1 MISLPSYSFP
11 LFSPSRH
18 PCFSQRSLCF
28 SRAFHEQQAAAGV
41 RRRCRHPRS
50 SARRLTTTP
59 RFMTRDILHIR
70 NIMPCWTSLALV
82 ARPIDTRSAN
92 RVSSFLASSQTLH
105 TVGLQTEMRNTYT
118 HTRCNAYARQRPRD
132 YIETVV
138 NFNFVHPLGP
148 RGNLRSRNAP
158 LVQRTCM
165 SKDTRERE
173 TGLMK
178 NCRYYW
184 RIFGHSNGVLRNKW
198 SKFRDLL
205 GI

>member
-1 MISLPSYSFP
+1 MLLSAKPLFLSCVSRAAGSGGGSSSLSSSSFFCSTFDDYTALYDTRYPSYP
-11 LFSPSRH
+11 KYY
-18 PCFSQRSLCF
+18 
-28 SRAFHEQQAAAGV
+28 
-41 RRRCRHPRS
+41 
-50 SARRLTTTP
+50 
-59 RFMTRDILHIR
+59 
-70 NIMPCWTSLALV
+70 ALLNLV
-82 ARPIDTRSAN
+82 GPRPIDTRSAN

-178 NCRYYW
+178 NCRYY
-184 RIFGHSNGVLRNKW
+184 
-198 SKFRDLL
+198 
-205 GI
+205 